1 MIQDTGQLT
10 ITYTSLL
17 GGKQK
22 KNRNYQKLKKIIMLV
37 IKQGTHGMVRS
48 ELSSS
53 LTTHSLKG
61 KNTRRS
67 SADSTLKSCVARTWN
82 ALRRKN
88 SFFFCVSLLAGK
100 AQPWSIRMHTNAQ
113 KENQGKKKKGRAKQG
128 RCVVQREREKKK
140 KAPSNQKRKK
150 KKKRAW
156 ARI

>member
-67 SADSTLKSCVARTWN
+67 SADSTLKSCVART
-82 ALRRKN
+82 
-88 SFFFCVSLLAGK
+88 
-100 AQPWSIRMHTNAQ
+100 
-113 KENQGKKKKGRAKQG
+113 
-128 RCVVQREREKKK
+128 
-140 KAPSNQKRKK
+140 
-150 KKKRAW
+150 
-156 ARI
+156 